1 MTITAE
7 QPDTWLKGQRMETEN
22 GWNGGEAMILTN
34 TKTGEYRRLSKGAD
48 ADATARGLGW
58 TDYEVTE

>member
-1 MTITAE
+1 
-7 QPDTWLKGQRMETEN
+7 
-22 GWNGGEAMILTN
+22 MILTN

-48 ADATARGLGW
+48 ADAIARGLGW